1 MMTLAYQVAGW
12 LAEYCWWLERVC
24 EDDAGKQEA
33 TQGQGGG
40 GGGDPVAMWGLG
52 RLRHVHQWACIQFCA
67 SRHRPYRSTRIE
79 GERYIYVDKKMDTE
93 IGTKIGPYIGK

>member
-40 GGGDPVAMWGLG
+40 RGGVFLLLCGAWADCVMCITGLAFSSAQVG
-52 RLRHVHQWACIQFCA
+52 FVHTGAHA
-67 SRHRPYRSTRIE
+67 
-79 GERYIYVDKKMDTE
+79 
-93 IGTKIGPYIGK
+93 